1 MVWRGTN
8 PNADRPLDLF
18 QIRLHYRSDQMLFSK
33 DGPVNPERFG
43 LLAAHEL
50 IRRFKGQI
58 HSCLKP
64 PGRQEI
70 SVLIPLL
77 TESAVSMNGH

>member
-1 MVWRGTN
+1 
-8 PNADRPLDLF
+8 
-18 QIRLHYRSDQMLFSK
+18 
-33 DGPVNPERFG
+33 
-43 LLAAHEL
+43 L

-58 HSCLKP
+58 HSSLKP

-77 TESAVSMNGH
+77 PEASSPMSNGL